1 MIKLGL
7 TGGIGSGKTT
17 IAKKFIERGIPVL
30 NTDLLARDMMESN
43 ETIISSMIKTFGEL
57 SYIDNKLNRKYIA
70 DIVFNDSKQLGLLN
84 KITHPIV
91 RQEIIKWMDSQT
103 TNFCVVESAIMF
115 NSDLYT
121 IFDELICVTAYKETR
136 IERIIKRDNCNREQA
151 LARID
156 KQISQ
161 EEMMSKCKF
170 IILNNSEESDYL
182 NLDNQIR
189 RILTMLEYEI
199 LPSNSQN

>member
-30 NTDLLARDMMESN
+30 NTDLLARDLMESN
-43 ETIISSMIKTFGEL
+43 ETIMSSMIKTFGEL

-121 IFDELICVTAYKETR
+121 IFDELICVAAYKETR
-136 IERIIKRDNCNREQA
+136 IERIIKRDNCSKDQA
-151 LARID
+151 LARMD

-161 EEMMSKCKF
+161 EEIISKCRF
-170 IILNNSEESDYL
+170 TIVNDSTLLTTDA
-182 NLDNQIR
+182 QIR
-189 RILTMLEYEI
+189 GILTMLEYEI

>member
-121 IFDELICVTAYKETR
+121 IFDELICVTAYKKNR
-136 IERIIKRDNCNREQA
+136 INRIIKRDNCNREQA

>member
-30 NTDLLARDMMESN
+30 NTDLLARDLMESN
-43 ETIISSMIKTFGEL
+43 ETIMSSMIKTFGEL

-70 DIVFNDSKQLGLLN
+70 DIVFNDSKQLDLLN

-121 IFDELICVTAYKETR
+121 IFDELICVAAYKKTR
-136 IERIIKRDNCNREQA
+136 IERIIKRDNCSKEQA
-151 LARID
+151 LARMD

-161 EEMMSKCKF
+161 EEMISKCRF
-170 IILNNSEESDYL
+170 TIVNESTLLTTDA
-182 NLDNQIR
+182 QIR
-189 RILTMLEYEI
+189 MILTMLEYEI

>member
-121 IFDELICVTAYKETR
+121 IFDELICVTAYKKNR
-136 IERIIKRDNCNREQA
+136 INRIIKRDNCNREQA
-151 LARID
+151 LARMD

-161 EEMMSKCKF
+161 EEIISKCRF
-170 IILNNSEESDYL
+170 TIVNDSTLLTTDA
-182 NLDNQIR
+182 QIR
-189 RILTMLEYEI
+189 GILTMLEYEI

>member
-30 NTDLLARDMMESN
+30 NTDLLARDLMESN
-43 ETIISSMIKTFGEL
+43 ETIMSSMIKTFGEL

-70 DIVFNDSKQLGLLN
+70 DIVFNDSKQLDLLN

-121 IFDELICVTAYKETR
+121 IFDELICVVAYKETR
-136 IERIIKRDNCNREQA
+136 IERIIKRDNCSKEQA
-151 LARID
+151 LARMD

-161 EEMMSKCKF
+161 EEMISKCRF
-170 IILNNSEESDYL
+170 TIVNDSTLLTTDA
-182 NLDNQIR
+182 QIR
-189 RILTMLEYEI
+189 MILTMLEYEI

>member
-30 NTDLLARDMMESN
+30 NTDLLARDLMESN
-43 ETIISSMIKTFGEL
+43 ETIMSSMIKTFGEL

-70 DIVFNDSKQLGLLN
+70 DIVFNDSKQLDLLN

-91 RQEIIKWMDSQT
+91 RQEIIKWMDLQT

-121 IFDELICVTAYKETR
+121 IFDELICVAAYKETR
-136 IERIIKRDNCNREQA
+136 IERIIKRDNCSKDQA
-151 LARID
+151 LARMD

-161 EEMMSKCKF
+161 EEIISKCRF
-170 IILNNSEESDYL
+170 TIVNDSTLLTTDA
-182 NLDNQIR
+182 QIR
-189 RILTMLEYEI
+189 GILTMLEYEI

>member
-121 IFDELICVTAYKETR
+121 IFDELICVTAYKKNR
-136 IERIIKRDNCNREQA
+136 INRIIKRDNCNREQA
-151 LARID
+151 LARMD

-161 EEMMSKCKF
+161 EEMMNKCKF

>member
-1 MIKLGL
+1 MTKLGL

-30 NTDLLARDMMESN
+30 NTDLLARDLMESN
-43 ETIISSMIKTFGEL
+43 ETIMSSMIKTFGEL

-70 DIVFNDSKQLGLLN
+70 DIVFNDSKQLDLLN

-91 RQEIIKWMDSQT
+91 RQEIIKWMDKQT

-121 IFDELICVTAYKETR
+121 IFDELICVAAYKETR
-136 IERIIKRDNCNREQA
+136 IERIIKRDNCSKEQA
-151 LARID
+151 LARMD

-161 EEMMSKCKF
+161 EEMISKCRF
-170 IILNNSEESDYL
+170 TIVNDSTLLTTDA
-182 NLDNQIR
+182 QIR
-189 RILTMLEYEI
+189 MILTMLEYEI

>member
-30 NTDLLARDMMESN
+30 NTDLLARDLMESN
-43 ETIISSMIKTFGEL
+43 ETIMSSMIKTFGEL

-121 IFDELICVTAYKETR
+121 IFDELICVAAYKETR
-136 IERIIKRDNCNREQA
+136 IERIIKRDNCSKDQA
-151 LARID
+151 LARMD

-161 EEMMSKCKF
+161 EEMISKCRF
-170 IILNNSEESDYL
+170 TIVNDSTLLTTDS
-182 NLDNQIR
+182 QIR
-189 RILTMLEYEI
+189 MILTMLEYEI

>member
-30 NTDLLARDMMESN
+30 NTELLARDLMESN

-121 IFDELICVTAYKETR
+121 IFDELICVAAYKETR
-136 IERIIKRDNCNREQA
+136 IERIIKRDNCSKDQA
-151 LARID
+151 LARMD

-161 EEMMSKCKF
+161 EEIISKCRF
-170 IILNNSEESDYL
+170 TIVNDSTLLTTDA
-182 NLDNQIR
+182 QIR
-189 RILTMLEYEI
+189 GILTMLEYEI

>member
-30 NTDLLARDMMESN
+30 NTDLLARDLMESN

-121 IFDELICVTAYKETR
+121 IFDELICVAAYKETR
-136 IERIIKRDNCNREQA
+136 IERIIKRDNCSKDQA
-151 LARID
+151 LARMD

-161 EEMMSKCKF
+161 EEIISKCRF
-170 IILNNSEESDYL
+170 TIVNDSTLLTTDA
-182 NLDNQIR
+182 QIR
-189 RILTMLEYEI
+189 GILTMLEYEI